1 METSAKSVVEKMYAA
16 FASRDIEKFAAT
28 VSADTVWIYHGS
40 QVIPRG
46 VYEGIDGARA
56 FIKNIIDKT
65 EIISFEPLKFISV
78 GEMVVVICK
87 EHQRVKKTGKELKQ
101 QWVQILK

>member
-78 GEMVVVICK
+78 GRNGSSDRQGTSK
-87 EHQRVKKTGKELKQ
+87 SQKNWKRT
-101 QWVQILK
+101 